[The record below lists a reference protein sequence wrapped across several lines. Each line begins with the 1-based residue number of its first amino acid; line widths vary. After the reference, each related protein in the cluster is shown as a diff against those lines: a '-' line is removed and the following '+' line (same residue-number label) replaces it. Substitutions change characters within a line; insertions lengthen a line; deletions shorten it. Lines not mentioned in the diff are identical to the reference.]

1 MIVRRSTPWYVS
13 MQGRTKK
20 MPATENGEKESR
32 KTSQRAAGGSV
43 AAPYM
48 CVRAFNGWG
57 GDLFEYLAPLKM

>member
-32 KTSQRAAGGSV
+32 KTSQRAAGGGE
-43 AAPYM
+43 AASYM
-48 CVRAFNGWG
+48 CVGAFNGW
-57 GDLFEYLAPLKM
+57 